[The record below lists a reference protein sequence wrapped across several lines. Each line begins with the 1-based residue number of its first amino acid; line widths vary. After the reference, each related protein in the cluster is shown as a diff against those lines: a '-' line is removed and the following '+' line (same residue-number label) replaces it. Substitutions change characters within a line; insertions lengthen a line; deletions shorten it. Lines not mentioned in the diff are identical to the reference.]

1 MCNNNRPIADQ
12 LKTHGTVTKGGSA
25 LSRYQ
30 NVVVGSKSLRTTFY
44 HECCMLLGPMPGA
57 AGLLLRKAFWP
68 RLFGKCGNGVVFAAN
83 IILRH
88 PKRIHL
94 GDRVVI
100 SEGCILDARNEKTD
114 EVIVLADDV
123 ILSNNVMIS
132 CKNGTVKIGARSGIS
147 AQTIIHSTQGNPVYV
162 GSDAIIGPRCYIV
175 GGGNYH
181 TDRLDVPMWRQGI
194 KYDGGVRLEDGV
206 WLGANVTVLGGVTM
220 SAGSVAA
227 AGAVVNKNVPA
238 RAICGGV
245 PAKIMKMREK
255 ISVEKKP

>member
-1 MCNNNRPIADQ
+1 MD
-12 LKTHGTVTKGGSA
+12 KTHAAVTKDGSA

-30 NVVVGSKSLRTTFY
+30 TVVVGSRSLRATIYYEWCIWFA
-44 HECCMLLGPMPGA
+44 CVSGA
-57 AGLLLRKAFWP
+57 AGLLLRKTFWP
-68 RLFGKCGNGVVFAAN
+68 RLFGSCGKGVAFAAN

-88 PKRIHL
+88 PHRIHL

-100 SEGCILDARNEKTD
+100 SEGCILDARNEGSNH
-114 EVIVLADDV
+114 VIVLEDDV

-147 AQTIIHSTQGNPVYV
+147 AQTIIHSTQGNPVYI

-181 TDRLDVPMWRQGI
+181 TERLDIPMWRQGI
-194 KYDGGVRLEDGV
+194 KHDGGVRLQDDV

-220 SAGSVAA
+220 GIGSVAA
-227 AGAVVNKNVPA
+227 AGALVNKNVPA
-238 RAICGGV
+238 RAICGGL
-245 PAKIMKMREK
+245 PAKILKMRSEVPVK
-255 ISVEKKP
+255 EISSSQ